1 MAIKRDRKM
10 TLRLS
15 AAEEAMRDE
24 IAARTGLAASA
35 VMRIAL
41 LEKGERMG
49 IQLKHERP
57 PARGRGHV

>member
-49 IQLKHERP
+49 IPLNVKRP
-57 PARGRGHV
+57 PTHGRGR